1 MIDHEQSS
9 RPRTAQPRTAA
20 ALSGLALSL
29 LSLSARAAPAPA
41 PHPGDVQAG
50 QVVAACAHAPAVT
63 GEDAK
68 GRYRACFQGG
78 ELVYIEEH
86 ERGAPKGS
94 AARYLY
100 EHGALVYFRT
110 GVAPHATGGGVGA
123 DAATVPVTIE
133 WSPAGEVRRAVR
145 LEHYG
150 EVKLAPDFVVAVR
163 ARGDAL
169 KAAAV
174 AIGPKS

>member
-1 MIDHEQSS
+1 MFIQRIS
-9 RPRTAQPRTAA
+9 PRTLA
-20 ALSGLALSL
+20 SGLGCALLCLAGAAGAQTASPADGL
-29 LSLSARAAPAPA
+29 AARVIAS
-41 PHPGDVQAG
+41 
-50 QVVAACAHAPAVT
+50 CAHVVPVT
-63 GEDAK
+63 GSDAS
-68 GRYRACFQGG
+68 GRFRACFQGG
-78 ELVYIEEH
+78 DLVYVEE
-86 ERGAPKGS
+86 RAAGVPKGQVIRYVYDQG
-94 AARYLY
+94 AR
-100 EHGALVYFRT
+100 VYYKT
-110 GVAPHATGGGVGA
+110 ESAPHATGGGAGA
-123 DAATVPVTIE
+123 GATRVPVTIE